1 LVTMMAHL
9 QFLSST
15 LSTTTTP
22 SEALE
27 LGDAVY
33 TAAIALLR
41 GLLLRDAAAVPL
53 SPEATAAAEKYKKYS
68 RHLLQLLPSA
78 TAAETPT
85 ASLAEECYLHGV
97 PLTSSAA
104 VSAAVTIERLHQER
118 LRFLAS
124 HATSRVR
131 VTLLVA
137 AAGAAVRDFPLNH
150 TFLTQYCKLKASL
163 PGGSVSL
170 RAYFKEIAIT
180 RHLWGGGLTA
190 AECVSLVWVEVTHA
204 AQNAMRGGDMQSVAS
219 LGSQSATAAVPP
231 TARGDSPGSVG
242 NAAQSPLSTMQHWT
256 VDDLSR
262 VRAALEYVL
271 STPPGC
277 QLPGLWEFY
286 IHLLA
291 SFGKYD
297 SAKKVFFRAVNHC
310 GWSQELYVTAA
321 GPGLRHVFSEKET
334 VSLESMLEQRQV
346 HWLRV

>member
-1 LVTMMAHL
+1 MMAHL

-15 LSTTTTP
+15 LTTTTTP

-41 GLLLRDAAAVPL
+41 GLLLRDAAAVSL
-53 SPEATAAAEKYKKYS
+53 SPEAKAAADKYKKYS

-78 TAAETPT
+78 TTSETSF

-104 VSAAVTIERLHQER
+104 VSAAVTMERLHQER
-118 LRFLAS
+118 LRFLVS
-124 HATSRVR
+124 HATGRAR
-131 VTLLVA
+131 ATLLVA
-137 AAGAAVRDFPLNH
+137 AAEAAVRDFPLNH
-150 TFLTQYCKLKASL
+150 TFLTQYCSLKASL

-170 RAYFKEIAIT
+170 RAYFKEVAIT
-180 RHLWGGGLTA
+180 RHLWGGGLSV
-190 AECVSLVWVEVTHA
+190 AECVSLVSVEVTHA
-204 AQNAMRGGDMQSVAS
+204 AQNAMRCGDMQPAVS
-219 LGSQSATAAVPP
+219 LGSESVSASGPAA
-231 TARGDSPGSVG
+231 TKSSSPGG
-242 NAAQSPLSTMQHWT
+242 DGEATQSPLSTMQHWT
-256 VDDLSR
+256 ADDLSR

-271 STPPGC
+271 ATPPGC
-277 QLPGLWEFY
+277 QLPGLWELY

-321 GPGLRHVFSEKET
+321 GPGLKHLFSEKEAA
-334 VSLESMLEQRQV
+334 SLESMLEQREV
-346 HWLRV
+346 HWLKV

>member
-1 LVTMMAHL
+1 MMAHL

-15 LSTTTTP
+15 LSTTTT
-22 SEALE
+22 SSDALE

-33 TAAIALLR
+33 TAAIALVR
-41 GLLLRDAAAVPL
+41 GLLLRDNTAVPL
-53 SPEATAAAEKYKKYS
+53 SPEAMAATEKYKKYS

-85 ASLAEECYLHGV
+85 ASLAEECYLRGV

-118 LRFLAS
+118 LRFLTFHAS
-124 HATSRVR
+124 GKSRS
-131 VTLLVA
+131 TLLVA
-137 AAGAAVRDFPLNH
+137 AAEAAVRDFPLNH

-170 RAYFKEIAIT
+170 RAYFKGIAIT

-190 AECVSLVWVEVTHA
+190 AECVALVWLEVTHA
-204 AQNAMRGGDMQSVAS
+204 AQYAIRSGDMQPGVSLVSESVPASGPAATKGGS
-219 LGSQSATAAVPP
+219 LGSVGEAT
-231 TARGDSPGSVG
+231 
-242 NAAQSPLSTMQHWT
+242 QSPLSTMQHWT
-256 VDDLSR
+256 ADDFSR

-271 STPPGC
+271 ATPPGC

-286 IHLLA
+286 IYLLA

-321 GPGLRHVFSEKET
+321 GPGLKHLFSEKET
-334 VSLESMLEQRQV
+334 PSLESMLEQRQV

>member
-1 LVTMMAHL
+1 MMAHL

-15 LSTTTTP
+15 LSTTTTS

-27 LGDAVY
+27 LGDAVF

-41 GLLLRDAAAVPL
+41 GLLLRDNTAVPL
-53 SPEATAAAEKYKKYS
+53 SPEATAATEKYKKYS
-68 RHLLQLLPSA
+68 RHLLQLLPFA
-78 TAAETPT
+78 TAAETAA

-97 PLTSSAA
+97 QLTSSAA
-104 VSAAVTIERLHQER
+104 VSAAVTMERLHQER

-137 AAGAAVRDFPLNH
+137 AAEAAVRDFPLNH
-150 TFLTQYCKLKASL
+150 TFLTQYCSLKASL

-170 RAYFKEIAIT
+170 RAYFKEIAVT
-180 RHLWGGGLTA
+180 RHLWGGGLSV
-190 AECVSLVWVEVTHA
+190 AECISLVWVEVTHA
-204 AQNAMRGGDMQSVAS
+204 AQCAVSSGDMQSAAA
-219 LGSQSATAAVPP
+219 LGSESVSASGPAA
-231 TARGDSPGSVG
+231 TKGSSPGCVG
-242 NAAQSPLSTMQHWT
+242 EATQSPLSTMQHWT
-256 VDDLSR
+256 VDDLYR
-262 VRAALEYVL
+262 LRAALEYVL
-271 STPPGC
+271 SSPPGC
-277 QLPGLWEFY
+277 QLPALWELY

-321 GPGLRHVFSEKET
+321 GPGLKHLFSEKET
-334 VSLESMLEQRQV
+334 SSLESMLEQRQV

>member
-1 LVTMMAHL
+1 MMAHL

-15 LSTTTTP
+15 LTTTTTP

-33 TAAIALLR
+33 TAAVALLR

-53 SPEATAAAEKYKKYS
+53 SPEAKAAAEKYKKYS

-78 TAAETPT
+78 TAAETAT
-85 ASLAEECYLHGV
+85 SSLAEECYLRGV

-118 LRFLAS
+118 LRFLTS
-124 HATSRVR
+124 HASGRSRS
-131 VTLLVA
+131 TLLVA
-137 AAGAAVRDFPLNH
+137 AAEAAVRDFLLNH

-180 RHLWGGGLTA
+180 RHLWGGGLSA
-190 AECVSLVWVEVTHA
+190 AECVALVWVEVTHA
-204 AQNAMRGGDMQSVAS
+204 AQNAMRSGDMQSATS
-219 LGSQSATAAVPP
+219 LGSEPVSAPVPAV
-231 TARGDSPGSVG
+231 TKGSSPGSVG
-242 NAAQSPLSTMQHWT
+242 EATQSPLSTMQHWT
-256 VDDLSR
+256 VDDLYR
-262 VRAALEYVL
+262 LRAALEYVL

-277 QLPGLWEFY
+277 QLPGLWELY

-321 GPGLRHVFSEKET
+321 GPGLKHLFSEKET
-334 VSLESMLEQRQV
+334 SSLESMLEQRQV
-346 HWLRV
+346 QWLRV